1 MISTILDTTISKEIK
16 CTMASWDGTV
26 VTSEL
31 KLKTRWS
38 LIQAKK
44 IKYAWK
50 NVSMIQGKDCV

>member
-1 MISTILDTTISKEIK
+1 
-16 CTMASWDGTV
+16 MASWDGTV

-44 IKYAWK
+44 NKVCMEKCFDDTRKRLCVI
-50 NVSMIQGKDCV
+50 NNDIVFQG